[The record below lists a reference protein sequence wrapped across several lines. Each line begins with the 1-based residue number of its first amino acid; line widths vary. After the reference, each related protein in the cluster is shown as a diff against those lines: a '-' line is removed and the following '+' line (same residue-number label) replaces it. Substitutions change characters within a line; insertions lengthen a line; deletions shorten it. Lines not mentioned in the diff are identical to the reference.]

1 MHLLMLHFV
10 AACTLQV
17 YACCHI
23 TSDIM
28 PVGNPV
34 IPSCWQ
40 LDTGPPAATHTTH
53 ADGALAAAPGTTP
66 TSLLGLS
73 TTKFALA
80 GCDFACPNSLSC
92 TYDFVGIYTVH
103 ICTSCMIHVNLVYI
117 VWTVVLTT
125 CLLVSTDVMAAASP
139 SYAMPSVA
147 ATQNVSPSLLTSP
160 GVNTS
165 MSGGKL
171 SSPGYGTP
179 IQPPVTCPGI
189 EV

>member
-1 MHLLMLHFV
+1 MLVVTLPLTSCLLAILSSH
-10 AACTLQV
+10 
-17 YACCHI
+17 
-23 TSDIM
+23 
-28 PVGNPV
+28 PVGNLIQVHLLP
-34 IPSCWQ
+34 PTQ
-40 LDTGPPAATHTTH
+40 LTQMEHW
-53 ADGALAAAPGTTP
+53 
-66 TSLLGLS
+66 LLHQAQHLHHCSGFPLL
-73 TTKFALA
+73 KFALA

-165 MSGGKL
+165 ISGGKL

-179 IQPPVTCPGI
+179 IQLPVTRPGI
-189 EV
+189 EVLKDMCM